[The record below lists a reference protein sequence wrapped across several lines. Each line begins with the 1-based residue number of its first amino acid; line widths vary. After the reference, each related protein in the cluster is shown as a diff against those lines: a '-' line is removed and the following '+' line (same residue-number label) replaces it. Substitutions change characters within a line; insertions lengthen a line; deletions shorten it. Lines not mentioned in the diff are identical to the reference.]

1 MAKLLLY
8 LAVYAVIS
16 ALGLALLKMS
26 MSAAAGNGAM
36 IPSLL
41 RDWRFLVGFT
51 LYAAGFVMWMVL
63 LQRHELTLVFP
74 MAAGS
79 LFVGVGLM
87 GVLLLQEQLQIGRII
102 GMAVI
107 VLGVGILSWS
117 R

>member
-1 MAKLLLY
+1 MAKLLIY
-8 LAVYAVIS
+8 LAVYATVS
-16 ALGLALLKMS
+16 ALGLTLLKMS
-26 MSAAAGNGAM
+26 MIAAGGGIAAL
-36 IPSLL
+36 PALA
-41 RDWRFLVGFT
+41 RDWRFMVGFS

-79 LFVGVGLM
+79 LFIGVGLM
-87 GVLLLQEQLQIGRII
+87 GAFLLQENLHLGRII
-102 GMAVI
+102 GMMVI